1 MSWLLTTATAEEA
14 RAKSGL
20 NWAEWAKFYV
30 SIPFLSAFPAE
41 KPRPPAFSAATSV
54 PVGP

>member
-20 NWAEWAKFYV
+20 NWQEWAKFYV
-30 SIPFLSAFPAE
+30 CCPSRDPWRPAE
-41 KPRPPAFSAATSV
+41 RLLDAPSV
-54 PVGP
+54 PV